1 LRVAY
6 LTAGSVGAGHLVRG
20 IAIGRGL
27 ERAGF
32 RGAYRMFGPRL
43 PFAAAR
49 ARQDYEA
56 VDVQAD
62 RAALANPQLA
72 QTTDLAQRLRRFDAD
87 LLIVDLFW
95 AAVRWILPALRCE
108 AWLLLRTCPPVWLV
122 GGEGLPFAPG
132 QFQRI
137 VGIEPV
143 DYAAISERID
153 PIVVCNPD
161 ECRPRQE
168 LRQRLAV
175 PGASELA
182 VALHA
187 GERGELDQ
195 LRQLAGA
202 QLAGDE
208 ARLVALDLFDDE
220 ALFPAAAWLSG
231 ADRIYAGAGYNA
243 YWEARWL
250 GYEPRTRFL
259 PFRRTIDDQARR
271 LAAFGGVLP
280 RANGADTLAR
290 WIAG

>member
-1 LRVAY
+1 LKVAY
-6 LTAGSVGAGHLVRG
+6 LTAGTVGAGHLVRG
-20 IAIGRGL
+20 MAIGRGL

-32 RGAYRMFGPRL
+32 GGAYRMFGPRL

-49 ARQDYEA
+49 GTPDYEP

-62 RAALANPQLA
+62 RAALAHPQLA
-72 QTTDLAQRLRRFDAD
+72 QTAGLAVRLREFDPD

-95 AAVRWILPALRCE
+95 AAVRWILPTLRCE
-108 AWLLLRTCPPVWLV
+108 AWLLLRICPSVWLV
-122 GGEGLPFAPG
+122 GGEGMPFAPG
-132 QFQRI
+132 QFRRI

-143 DYAAISERID
+143 DYAAITERID

-161 ECRPRQE
+161 ERRPRQE
-168 LRQRLAV
+168 LRRHLAV
-175 PGASELA
+175 PGGGVLA

-195 LRQLAGA
+195 LRQLAG
-202 QLAGDE
+202 DE
-208 ARLVALDLFDDE
+208 PRLVALDLFDDE
-220 ALFPAAAWLSG
+220 ALFPAAAWLTG

-250 GYEPRTRFL
+250 GHEPRTRFL

-271 LAAFGGVLP
+271 LAAFGGVRP
-280 RANGADTLAR
+280 RANGADILAR